1 MENFQEPCSSVNY
14 SDRTSTILHAVF
26 QTALQENEFVLTHIY
41 IYTYIKHLEF
51 MDKQFKND
59 SNTEGNRF

>member
-26 QTALQENEFVLTHIY
+26 QTALQENEFVLTHKYIY
-41 IYTYIKHLEF
+41 IYI
-51 MDKQFKND
+51 
-59 SNTEGNRF
+59 